1 MNTNN
6 FEKKK
11 LKIITLFKEKK
22 YSKLITLGLK
32 LYETNPNDPQLLYI
46 LGLTNINI
54 NNFIDA
60 EMYFK
65 K

>member
-22 YSKLITLGLK
+22 YSKLITLGVK
-32 LYETNPNDPQLLYI
+32 LYETNPNDPQLLYL
-46 LGLTNINI
+46 LGLSNINI
-54 NNFIDA
+54 NN
-60 EMYFK
+60 YQK
-65 K
+65 